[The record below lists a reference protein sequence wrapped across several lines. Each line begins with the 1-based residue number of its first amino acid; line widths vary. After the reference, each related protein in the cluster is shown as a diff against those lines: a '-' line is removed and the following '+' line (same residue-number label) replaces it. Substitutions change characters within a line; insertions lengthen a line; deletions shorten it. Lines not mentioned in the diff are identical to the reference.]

1 MNDSVY
7 RTARWLSRLFRYH
20 ILGAENIVPDRPK
33 IFISNHAGS
42 LGPLSILVTFPV
54 KLHPWVIAEMVDIPR
69 TAEYLYKDFV
79 KPAWHLDGHVGKRL
93 SHLIAPIA
101 VGVINSVAPI
111 PVDRNRGWC
120 REVFHNSLD
129 LLLAGENLL
138 IFPEIPER
146 LENSDPVIRPFL
158 GGFCWLSHM
167 YQSATGQPLAIQPMA
182 VFPPRRRMIL
192 GPPVFLDLSGDPRK
206 AINRSIGELESIV
219 GLLYEQ
225 ISSPR

>member
-1 MNDSVY
+1 MNDTVY
-7 RTARWLSRLFRYH
+7 QTARWLSRLFRYH
-20 ILGAENIVPDRPK
+20 IIGAENIVPDRPK

-42 LGPLSILVTFPV
+42 LGPLSILITLPV

-79 KPAWHLDGHVGKRL
+79 KPAWHLNGHVGKRL
-93 SHLIAPIA
+93 SHLLAPIA
-101 VGVINSVAPI
+101 VGVIKSVAPI

-120 REVFHNSLD
+120 REAFHDSLD

-146 LENSDPVIRPFL
+146 PANSDLVIRPFL

-182 VFPPRRRMIL
+182 VYPPRRRIIL
-192 GPPVFLDLSGDPRK
+192 GLPVFLNLSGDPRK
-206 AINRSIGELESIV
+206 AIHRSIGKLESIV
-219 GLLYEQ
+219 GLLYER